1 MEKTDFDEIR
11 KIWEFY
17 EELNEIVYVADI
29 DSHELVYMNRLA
41 RKLYGLQSLEDVK
54 GKKCHE
60 VISDSLNPC
69 AACNCEKLEPG
80 HFLRKH
86 VIDRLSEKNYC

>member
-1 MEKTDFDEIR
+1 MKSFMKKTNFDEIR

-17 EELNEIVYVADI
+17 EELNEIVYVADM

-41 RKLYGLQSLEDVK
+41 RTVYGIQSLKEIK

-60 VISDSLNPC
+60 VVSDSLTPS
-69 AACNCEKLEPG
+69 ALCNDKRQKQGRFVE
-80 HFLRKH
+80 
-86 VIDRLSEKNYC
+86 